1 MSSPG
6 EIDPIQVLKAIL
18 PNADEGYYLGLCV
31 LCIIVPILVS
41 LYHVISQIQPIVS
54 KNPAYDVAN
63 FQFFIQNTYYLLLA
77 AMVCVVVNLLYALR
91 KRPEKADTKNIGFW
105 FTLSSLLLFF
115 LLGARLSLLIS
126 MISVTGSD
134 SIIYLNPSEVVYVQ
148 TKLRFLTLGI
158 VICFLFSIV
167 SFVLINGAQMIEIF
181 LKFKEAAN
189 AVKEDSSG
197 GD

>member
-6 EIDPIQVLKAIL
+6 EIDPIEVLKTIL
-18 PNADEGYYLGLCV
+18 PNEEEAYYIGICI

-41 LYHVISQIQPIVS
+41 LYHVISQVQPIVT

-63 FQFFIQNTYYLLLA
+63 FQFFIQNTYFLLFG
-77 AMVCVVVNLLYALR
+77 AMACVLINLLYALR
-91 KRPEKADTKNIGFW
+91 KRPNKADSKNIGFW
-105 FTLSSLLLFF
+105 FTLSTLLLFF

-148 TKLRFLTLGI
+148 TKLSFLTLGI
-158 VICFLFSIV
+158 IICFLLSVIAF
-167 SFVLINGAQMIEIF
+167 FLINGVQMIELF
-181 LKFKEAAN
+181 LKFKELAN
-189 AVKEDSSG
+189 AVKESSSG